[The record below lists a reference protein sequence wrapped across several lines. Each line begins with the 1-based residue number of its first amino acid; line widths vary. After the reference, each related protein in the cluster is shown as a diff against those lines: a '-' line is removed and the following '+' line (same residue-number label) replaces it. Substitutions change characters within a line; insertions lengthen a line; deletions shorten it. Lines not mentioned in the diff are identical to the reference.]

1 MVLKGATDAPERDDV
16 GTGPTDTGQK
26 DAVRVRAR
34 AWRGKNAF
42 LKGGADD
49 DGATLN

>member
-1 MVLKGATDAPERDDV
+1 MRRRATEGRTRSYA
-16 GTGPTDTGQK
+16 GQK
-26 DAVRVRAR
+26 DAVRVRAC